1 MGKFLGGTA
10 AGFAAAFLISAAQPA
25 LAEDAAL
32 KLLTDQLKLQGFECK
47 NAQSATRDDAA
58 SKPDEVVWILK
69 CDGASYR
76 MRVIPDMAAQV
87 EKLQSD

>member
-1 MGKFLGGTA
+1 MRRNLRRMA
-10 AGFAAAFLISAAQPA
+10 AGFLAALASGAAQPA
-25 LAEDAAL
+25 LAEDAAT

-47 NAQSATRDDAA
+47 NAQSATRDNAA
-58 SKPDEVVWILK
+58 SKPDEVVWIVK

-76 MRVIPDMAAQV
+76 MRVIPDMAARI